1 MSYTCRNCGTTIMED
16 DENLCS
22 KCKPAESA
30 PAARDEGW
38 SMASIHRELSEA
50 AERSRPVT
58 LSAAEARTVLDTLA
72 AERERAVNDFRMDAL
87 DAVMY
92 SVRKWLPDDYV
103 EASPETAAADAREI
117 ALKAIEAVEA
127 KVVRTIEANDQLA
140 SRVIA
145 AEAAHLESQAA
156 GARISIEVKALRE
169 ALEEIARPGVGLANI
184 FADHPEETIDKY
196 YAAYK
201 YCMRQIDRRREI
213 AHAALE
219 APKEQA

>member
-72 AERERAVNDFRMDAL
+72 AA
-87 DAVMY
+87 
-92 SVRKWLPDDYV
+92 W
-103 EASPETAAADAREI
+103 
-117 ALKAIEAVEA
+117 EAVH
-127 KVVRTIEANDQLA
+127 KIANHSIGQLA
-140 SRVIA
+140 ARIDAENMRDLARSAKEKA
-145 AEAAHLESQAA
+145 ALAAH
-156 GARISIEVKALRE
+156 
-169 ALEEIARPGVGLANI
+169 
-184 FADHPEETIDKY
+184 
-196 YAAYK
+196 
-201 YCMRQIDRRREI
+201 
-213 AHAALE
+213 E
-219 APKEQA
+219 APKEGA

>member
-72 AERERAVNDFRMDAL
+72 EAERNN
-87 DAVMY
+87 
-92 SVRKWLPDDYV
+92 
-103 EASPETAAADAREI
+103 TI
-117 ALKAIEAVEA
+117 AWEAVH
-127 KVVRTIEANDQLA
+127 KIANHSIGQLA
-140 SRVIA
+140 ARIDAENMRDLARSAKEKA
-145 AEAAHLESQAA
+145 ALAAH
-156 GARISIEVKALRE
+156 
-169 ALEEIARPGVGLANI
+169 
-184 FADHPEETIDKY
+184 
-196 YAAYK
+196 
-201 YCMRQIDRRREI
+201 
-213 AHAALE
+213 E
-219 APKEQA
+219 APKEGT

>member
-72 AERERAVNDFRMDAL
+72 AEGRRRGGGEMSDNWHGWINGVEFTSRE
-87 DAVMY
+87 
-92 SVRKWLPDDYV
+92 S
-103 EASPETAAADAREI
+103 
-117 ALKAIEAVEA
+117 ALKALGISEPAPADEKVLMEAEDKIDRLCNTLAEAERNNTIAWEAVH
-127 KVVRTIEANDQLA
+127 KIANHSIGQLA
-140 SRVIA
+140 
-145 AEAAHLESQAA
+145 
-156 GARISIEVKALRE
+156 ARIDAENMRDLARSARE
-169 ALEEIARPGVGLANI
+169 
-184 FADHPEETIDKY
+184 K
-196 YAAYK
+196 
-201 YCMRQIDRRREI
+201 
-213 AHAALE
+213 AALLAHE

>member
-72 AERERAVNDFRMDAL
+72 ARPQPKEPQA
-87 DAVMY
+87 
-92 SVRKWLPDDYV
+92 
-103 EASPETAAADAREI
+103 EASGENATVAKIGEIIIAYHEDSENWDQAIYHIRLALRECIPRPAPTDEKALRAPRGDGSGGWTLDYGYLNLIAETMNQEFRVGMEE
-117 ALKAIEAVEA
+117 IEAV
-127 KVVRTIEANDQLA
+127 ILA
-140 SRVIA
+140 
-145 AEAAHLESQAA
+145 H
-156 GARISIEVKALRE
+156 
-169 ALEEIARPGVGLANI
+169 
-184 FADHPEETIDKY
+184 
-196 YAAYK
+196 
-201 YCMRQIDRRREI
+201 
-213 AHAALE
+213 E
-219 APKEQA
+219 APKEGA